1 MKRLVLICLLPA
13 AALLSVT
20 GCSSKPKPTPFIATE
35 VEENFK
41 QRWIAKRMADLQA
54 TKQAADANEARRVAT
69 GEFRQKFASTS
80 VVQQQADADAAAATT
95 NGNATP

>member
-13 AALLSVT
+13 AAIISVT

-54 TKQAADANEARRVAT
+54 TKQAADAREARRIAT
-69 GEFRQKFASTS
+69 DEFKQKFA
-80 VVQQQADADAAAATT
+80 ATT
-95 NGNATP
+95 AAQQPDATTGVTR